1 MKRDLRSLN
10 LNELEEEIV
19 ALDEKKFR
27 AIQIFDWMHNKL
39 IDDFSQMSNVPNS
52 LIAKRKLHDI
62 SC

>member
-27 AIQIFDWMHNKL
+27 AIQIFDWMH
-39 IDDFSQMSNVPNS
+39 
-52 LIAKRKLHDI
+52 I
-62 SC
+62 S